1 MVYSLTKV
9 KVVKYNALPGVI
21 AQDINSWGEM
31 KQVLRELKK
40 PEVQERFKSIVIDT
54 VDISADMC
62 QKYICQQL
70 GIESMGEGGFANNSW
85 VKYKKEFEEVF
96 RTLTMLGYA
105 VVFISHEK
113 RSEDTK
119 TGEVTIKPSMQSSAL
134 AIVENMSDLYGY
146 AHCVKQADGTT
157 KPVLTFRTN
166 QNIACGGRFKYIDNE
181 VDFTYA
187 AVAKALTD
195 AIDREAKAHDNKY
208 VTDARETA
216 SAQKEYDYDA
226 MIADFNNMTNDLM
239 TKDKAYYGP
248 RIVQIIERYLGKG
261 KKIADTTRDQ
271 AELVYL
277 INNDMREEL
286 VENKG

>member
-96 RTLTMLGYA
+96 RTLTMLGYS

-113 RSEDTK
+113 RSEDNK

-157 KPVLTFRTN
+157 KPVLTFRTS

-226 MIADFNNMTNDLM
+226 MIADFNNITNDLM
-239 TKDKAYYGP
+239 IKDKAYYGP

>member
-113 RSEDTK
+113 RSEDNK

-166 QNIACGGRFKYIDNE
+166 QNISCGGRFKYIDNE

-226 MIADFNNMTNDLM
+226 MIADFNNITNDLM

>member
-96 RTLTMLGYA
+96 RTLTMLGYS

-113 RSEDTK
+113 RSEDNK

-157 KPVLTFRTN
+157 KPVLTFRTS

-226 MIADFNNMTNDLM
+226 MIADFNNITNDLM

>member
-1 MVYSLTKV
+1 MVYSLMKV
-9 KVVKYNALPGVI
+9 KVLKYNALPGVI

-31 KQVLRELKK
+31 RQILRELKK
-40 PEVQERFKSIVIDT
+40 PEVQERFHSLIVDT
-54 VDISADMC
+54 SDLAADMC

-96 RTLTMLGYA
+96 RTLTMLGYS

-113 RSEDTK
+113 RSEDNK

-157 KPVLTFRTN
+157 KPVLTFRTS

-226 MIADFNNMTNDLM
+226 MIADFNNITNDLM

>member
-96 RTLTMLGYA
+96 RTLTMLGYS

-113 RSEDTK
+113 RSEDNK

-166 QNIACGGRFKYIDNE
+166 QNISCGGRFKYIDNE
-181 VDFTYA
+181 VDFTYT

-226 MIADFNNMTNDLM
+226 MIADFNNITNDLM